1 MNQDIENNEQKLTCM
16 KKKVYICAPLGGQ
29 VKENLQNAISYT
41 EYALKTGAAPI
52 TTHFYALCLND
63 NNPVERRMGMEAGQ
77 SLLWFCDE
85 MWIFGGTISAGMKE
99 EILFCKNLHIPMRT
113 IGEKELKRVLGGKLH
128 EQQEKI
134 QEMAGS
140 RGGTAADDADL
151 FNDEY
156 HLSLS

>member
-1 MNQDIENNEQKLTCM
+1 MNQDTENDRKLTCM

-29 VKENLQNAISYT
+29 VNENLQNAIRYT

-63 NNPVERRMGMEAGQ
+63 HNPIERRMGMEAGQ

-85 MWIFGGTISAGMKE
+85 MWIFGDRISAGMKE
-99 EILFCKNLHIPMRT
+99 EIGFCKNLHIPMRT
-113 IGEKELKRVLGGKLH
+113 IGEKELKRVLGGELH

-134 QEMAGS
+134 REMAGS
-140 RGGTAADDADL
+140 RGGTVADDADL
-151 FNDEY
+151 LNDEY